1 MMQKDDDDHELSN
14 PALYFVHSLS
24 IVMFSLAVDSAEPH
38 ISNLMDDLETIQI
51 EKEKLQKE
59 KTSME
64 RKVQNIIEEAN
75 AQRHHHSSE
84 QENLTKRLKELEVGI
99 RYTFLSLN
107 VMTAHMK
114 RIIIPDTALFL
125 SLRVS
130 LSPSIHHPS
139 ATISKQIETAVYLRI
154 GAQ

>member
-1 MMQKDDDDHELSN
+1 
-14 PALYFVHSLS
+14 
-24 IVMFSLAVDSAEPH
+24 
-38 ISNLMDDLETIQI
+38 
-51 EKEKLQKE
+51 
-59 KTSME
+59 ME

-139 ATISKQIETAVYLRI
+139 ATVSKNRLKQQCISELVRNEKTAE
-154 GAQ
+154 GAAEKHRALAQDLSVKASSLEEEVSTVPCMALPLSLFYSLNHLPGQLDD

>member
-1 MMQKDDDDHELSN
+1 
-14 PALYFVHSLS
+14 
-24 IVMFSLAVDSAEPH
+24 
-38 ISNLMDDLETIQI
+38 
-51 EKEKLQKE
+51 
-59 KTSME
+59 ME

-84 QENLTKRLKELEVGI
+84 QESLTKRLKELEVGI

-114 RIIIPDTALFL
+114 RIIIPDTALSL
-125 SLRVS
+125 SFS

-139 ATISKQIETAVYLRI
+139 ATISKKQIETAVYLRT